1 MADAFDGLVEVGAL
15 EVVADLVAGCVALLP
30 PPDEL
35 LVAVPPEPS
44 DEPPPPQAVSRK
56 QDGREKRNR
65 FEFKSG
71 KPHGGALSRFFV
83 SRHQSAS

>member
-1 MADAFDGLVEVGAL
+1 MSQATPSALALPLADSSPVACAAGASRTALLADAFDGLVEVGAL
-15 EVVADLVAGCVALLP
+15 EVVADLVAGCVALLR

-56 QDGREKRNR
+56 
-65 FEFKSG
+65 
-71 KPHGGALSRFFV
+71 P
-83 SRHQSAS
+83 